1 LQFSETAIVEMMG
14 VITPV
19 LPLLLVAAALAAQFS
34 AAVADTSGS
43 GGLMAELSGHRIRP
57 RVGYVILTVVGL
69 GLTWVTDVFQIIS
82 YASRAFAVY
91 YALQAAIAALAAQRQ
106 GARGRAIWFA
116 ALALLAFAVAV
127 FGQAVE
133 V

>member
-1 LQFSETAIVEMMG
+1 
-14 VITPV
+14 
-19 LPLLLVAAALAAQFS
+19 
-34 AAVADTSGS
+34 
-43 GGLMAELSGHRIRP
+43 
-57 RVGYVILTVVGL
+57 VGYVILTVVGL